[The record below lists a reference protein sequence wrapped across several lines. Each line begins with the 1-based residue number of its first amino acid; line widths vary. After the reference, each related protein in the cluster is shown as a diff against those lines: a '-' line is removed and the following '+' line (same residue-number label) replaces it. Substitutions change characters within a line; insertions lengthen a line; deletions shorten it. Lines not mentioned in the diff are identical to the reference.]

1 MKRKYKL
8 LIVEDEDSLRL
19 VYSEY
24 LKMEGFDVIQ
34 AKDGKEALELVETN
48 TDIDLVLLDLMIPK
62 VDGIKVLKEIK
73 SNVQAKKIKVFMMTV
88 LSQENVIRQAFE
100 LGADGFLVK
109 DSLTPQQIKDEILS
123 ALEAAS

>member
-34 AKDGKEALELVETN
+34 AKDGKEALELIN
-48 TDIDLVLLDLMIPK
+48 THNDLDLILLDLMIPK
-62 VDGIKVLKEIK
+62 VDGIKVLKETK
-73 SNVQAKKIKVFMMTV
+73 SNVRAKNIKIYMMTV
-88 LSQENVIRQAFE
+88 LSQKAVIEQAFE

-109 DSLTPQQIKDEILS
+109 DSLTPKQIRDEILS
-123 ALEAAS
+123 ALE